1 MNKNTANK
9 FRYFSE
15 SNFVGV
21 NKLFV
26 LVYTNEGF
34 SAKRFNAPKYNLLL
48 LSITSSS
55 MKKTFMTK

>member
-34 SAKRFNAPKYNLLL
+34 NAERFNAPKYNLLL

>member
-26 LVYTNEGF
+26 LVYTNERF
-34 SAKRFNAPKYNLLL
+34 NAKRFNAPKYNLLL